1 MPHPHWMRAFL
12 FFQKSRFNTVKGILL
27 TAAKQSSMEN
37 SKHANKNGGIMSG
50 IFVIFLL
57 INAEQQVKTGKHT
70 SYFVTNPKSST
81 YQKYR

>member
-1 MPHPHWMRAFL
+1 MQINM
-12 FFQKSRFNTVKGILL
+12 V
-27 TAAKQSSMEN
+27 E
-37 SKHANKNGGIMSG
+37 MSG

-70 SYFVTNPKSST
+70 SYIVTNPKSGT